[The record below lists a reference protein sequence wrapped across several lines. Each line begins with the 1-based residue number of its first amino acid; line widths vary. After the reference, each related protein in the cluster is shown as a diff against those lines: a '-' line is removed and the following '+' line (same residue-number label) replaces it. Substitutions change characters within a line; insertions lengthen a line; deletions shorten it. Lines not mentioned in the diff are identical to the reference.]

1 MAYDAATRTI
11 VLFGGRVN
19 GVQRGDTWTWD
30 GSTWT
35 QQAPATSPHR
45 RADAAMAYDAATRTI
60 VLFSGPVTY
69 RDTWTW
75 DGSTWT
81 KQAPTASPPARRFAS
96 MAYDAATGTIV
107 LFGGVNFIHGTH
119 ILRDT
124 WTWDGSTWTKQAPTA
139 SPPARRFASM
149 AYDAATGTIVL
160 FGGVNFIH
168 GTHILRDTWTW
179 DGSTWTKQAPT
190 ASPPAREGAAM
201 AYDAATRTIVLT
213 GGTNGSQGS
222 HVLSD
227 TWTWDGS
234 TWTKQAPT
242 AHPSART
249 GARMAYDAAT
259 GTIVLFGGVSSHGYF
274 SGTWT
279 WDGSTWTKQ
288 APTVHPA
295 ARAFETMA
303 YDAATGNTVL
313 FGGAGRVLFADTW
326 TWGGSG

>member
-1 MAYDAATRTI
+1 MAYDAAI
-11 VLFGGRVN
+11 
-19 GVQRGDTWTWD
+19 
-30 GSTWT
+30 
-35 QQAPATSPHR
+35 
-45 RADAAMAYDAATRTI
+45 
-60 VLFSGPVTY
+60 
-69 RDTWTW
+69 
-75 DGSTWT
+75 
-81 KQAPTASPPARRFAS
+81 
-96 MAYDAATGTIV
+96 GTIV
-107 LFGGVNFIHGTH
+107 LFGGVSSHGYFS
-119 ILRDT
+119 
-124 WTWDGSTWTKQAPTA
+124 G
-139 SPPARRFASM
+139 
-149 AYDAATGTIVL
+149 
-160 FGGVNFIH
+160 
-168 GTHILRDTWTW
+168 TWTW

>member
-30 GSTWT
+30 GSAWT

-69 RDTWTW
+69 
-75 DGSTWT
+75 
-81 KQAPTASPPARRFAS
+81 
-96 MAYDAATGTIV
+96 
-107 LFGGVNFIHGTH
+107 
-119 ILRDT
+119 RDT

-249 GARMAYDAAT
+249 GARMAYDAAI